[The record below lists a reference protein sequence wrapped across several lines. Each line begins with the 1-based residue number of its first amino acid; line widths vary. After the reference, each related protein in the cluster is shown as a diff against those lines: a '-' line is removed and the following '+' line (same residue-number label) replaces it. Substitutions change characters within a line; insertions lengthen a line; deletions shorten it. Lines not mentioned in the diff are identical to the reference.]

1 MATKVLGTVALI
13 PKGIWASGTYNKNE
27 YVYHTTLNASY
38 VALHDGVTSEP
49 SGYVDTT
56 DWHILCRGI
65 GVTTDN
71 NFTDVYKTKLDDIP
85 TPSNI
90 ISNIQA
96 NVANGYVGI
105 GSDGKINNS
114 EIISMKNSLDAA
126 ETTISNQG
134 IQMSNIQNSLSTVL
148 GTWDIYTPTNA
159 NTTDFT
165 TFVGRIK
172 LNKTL
177 GLMTVEFICNTDI
190 AIGKALNGNVACI
203 NLPFKLPPNVNYGV
217 YMANILDMYN
227 VSKMFNYFATTGA
240 IVTSDA
246 QGNAV
251 WSAIMEDYGTAGF
264 NTCAI
269 SANVTINISDWEIIT
284 N

>member
-1 MATKVLGTVALI
+1 MATKVLGKVAMI
-13 PKGIWASGTYNKNE
+13 PKGTWTAGTYNRNE
-27 YVYHTTLNASY
+27 YIYHEALNASF

-49 SGYVDTT
+49 SGYEDTT
-56 DWHILCRGI
+56 DWHLLCRGI

-71 NFTDVYKTKLDDIP
+71 NFTDAYKTKLDDIP
-85 TPSNI
+85 TPSTI

-114 EIISMKNSLDAA
+114 EIISMEN
-126 ETTISNQG
+126 TVSNQG
-134 IQMSNIQNSLSTVL
+134 TQISNIQNNLSTVL
-148 GTWDIYTPTNA
+148 GTWNIYTPTNA

-227 VSKMFNYFATTGA
+227 VSKNFNYFATTGA

-251 WSAIMEDYGTAGF
+251 WSAIMENYGTAGF

-269 SANVTINISDWEIIT
+269 SANVTINISDWGIIT